1 MISLQD
7 LLAYLASL
15 FSFDQKHPLLF
26 TQFHFWAFFFI
37 VFAVFCAIMGIGRH
51 GAGKPASVLRRPNG
65 MPYLPKGRRLARNGY
80 LTLVSLLFYYK
91 TSGDFVLLLLVSTL
105 TGYFAGRRMD
115 ALALKGGTA
124 QGNPVP
130 RLQGRRKA
138 WMVSSVALNLFI
150 LFYFKYAYFFTD
162 VINTILGTQ
171 FHVTNYF
178 ALWANLLTASSH
190 FDASQILLPVGIS
203 FFTFQNI
210 SYIVD
215 VYRRK
220 VAHADNILDFGFYT
234 TFFPQLV
241 AGPIIRADQFV
252 PQLYKPYFLTRRQ
265 FGIALFWVIN
275 GLMKKIILA
284 DYLAVNF
291 VDRVFDNPALF
302 TPFENLSSLFIYSL
316 QVYADFSGYTD
327 IAIGVA
333 MMMGFYL
340 PTNFHSPYKATN
352 AAGFW
357 KRWHMSLSNWLKD
370 YLYIPLGG
378 NRNGTAASYLILG
391 GMLMAVALMAHT
403 LWVTLTIAG
412 IVALLAA
419 VYILFPGH
427 RKEYVRN
434 VNNMDTMLLGG
445 MWHGASFN
453 FITWGAL
460 NGMGI
465 LVYKYWKKTSPWL
478 RIVITGAL
486 FAALRVAVQYHP
498 LPVLHLATWWTGIM
512 FAGTVLRYFVFGI
525 KRMVCKAHAPNPGD
539 NRAET
544 RFASAW
550 NILLTFTFIS
560 FTRLFFRSGSNLHPS
575 EANEVAWNTARQM
588 VNRIGSHWQT
598 EQVWPIVQNYLPVFI
613 LFVIGMIIHWLPEN
627 FKRRYRIWFAS
638 LPLWI
643 MGVCT
648 AVAVFVIYQFITA
661 DLQPFIYFQF

>member
-1 MISLQD
+1 MVSLQD
-7 LLAYLASL
+7 FLTYLASL
-15 FSFDQKHPLLF
+15 FSFDQEHPLLF
-26 TQFHFWAFFFI
+26 TQFNFWAFFFI
-37 VFAVFCAIMGIGRH
+37 VFAIFCAIMGMGKH
-51 GAGKPASVLRRPNG
+51 GAGKANSVRRHADG
-65 MPYLPKGRRLARNGY
+65 TPYLPKGRRLVRNGY

-91 TSGDFVLLLLVSTL
+91 TSGDFVILLLISTL
-105 TGYFAGRRMD
+105 IGYFAGRRMD
-115 ALALKGGTA
+115 VLALMGITG
-124 QGNPVP
+124 QGDIAP
-130 RLQGRRKA
+130 RWQWRRKT
-138 WMVSSVALNLFI
+138 WMIVSVMINLFI
-150 LFYFKYAYFFTD
+150 LFYFKYAYFFID

-171 FHVTNYF
+171 FQVMNYF
-178 ALWANLLTASSH
+178 ALWANQLTTSSH
-190 FDASQILLPVGIS
+190 FDVSQILLPVGIS

-252 PQLYKPYFLTRRQ
+252 PQLYRPYFITKRQ
-265 FGIALFWVIN
+265 FGIALFWIIN
-275 GLMKKIILA
+275 GLMKKIVMA

-291 VDRVFDNPALF
+291 VDRVFDNPTLF

-340 PTNFHSPYKATN
+340 PKNFNSPYKATN

-357 KRWHMSLSNWLKD
+357 KRWHMSLSYWLKD

-378 NRNGTAASYLILG
+378 NRRGTMCSYLILG
-391 GMLMAVALMAHT
+391 GMLTVVALMAKT
-403 LWVTLTIAG
+403 QWVTITAVSI
-412 IVALLAA
+412 IALLTAI
-419 VYILFPGH
+419 YFLFPGH

-434 VNNMDTMLLGG
+434 INNMDTMLLGG

-465 LVYKYWKKTSPWL
+465 LIYKYWKKIGPWL
-478 RIVITGAL
+478 RIIITGAL
-486 FAALRVAVQYHP
+486 FTVFCVAVYFQP
-498 LPVLHLATWWTGIM
+498 LPVLHLGMWWTGIM
-512 FAGTVLRYFVFGI
+512 FAGTILRYVIYGI
-525 KRMVCKAHAPNPGD
+525 KRLTFKAPKVNPSD
-539 NRAET
+539 KKAET
-544 RFASAW
+544 RFATAW
-550 NILLTFTFIS
+550 NILLTFAFIS

-575 EANEVAWNTARQM
+575 EANEVAWRTARQM
-588 VNRIGSHWQT
+588 INQIGSHWQLD
-598 EQVWPIVQNYLPVFI
+598 QVWPIIQNYLSVFI
-613 LFVIGMIIHWLPEN
+613 LFIVGMIIHWLPEHS
-627 FKRRYRIWFAS
+627 KRCYRIWFAS
-638 LPLWI
+638 IPLWL
-643 MGVCT
+643 MGVVT
-648 AVAVFVIYQFITA
+648 VVAVFIIYQFITA